1 MVPATLALAPLVGLL
16 LAGDVACRCG
26 GAGDAQPVDDPSV
39 PTAPEVAVQRLA
51 LAGDASAREL
61 EFSGL
66 AWYKDQ
72 LVLIPQYPAGERG
85 DAGGR
90 LFVLPR
96 DEVLARVDAPAAA
109 REALRP
115 RAISFETA
123 ALRER
128 VSGFQ
133 GFEAVAFAGERA
145 VFTIESWGASAVGH
159 VVEGRVLSEPAG
171 AGARATV
178 TGIELELETLR
189 ELPTPAK
196 IFNAG
201 FEGVVYTPD
210 GVLALYERNSA
221 SLNPNARATLIGPD
235 GEARALSVPA
245 LEYRL
250 TDATALDERGRFWV
264 INYRFPGS
272 EDGVSPVIDGLAR
285 AHGRGESHK
294 RSTIVERLLELE
306 YSAQGL
312 TLTERAPIVLQLSG
326 VSRNWEGVARLEGR
340 GLLIVTDKFP
350 ETMLGYVPLGT

>member
-1 MVPATLALAPLVGLL
+1 MRPI
-16 LAGDVACRCG
+16 
-26 GAGDAQPVDDPSV
+26 DDPSV
-39 PTAPEVAVQRLA
+39 PTVDEVAVRPLA
-51 LAGDASAREL
+51 LAGDAGAREN

-72 LVLIPQYPAGERG
+72 LILMPQYPAGAG
-85 DAGGR
+85 GGAGGR
-90 LFVLPR
+90 LFVLSR
-96 DEVLARVDAPAAA
+96 DEVLARVDNGA

-145 VFTIESWGASAVGH
+145 FFTIESWGASAVGH
-159 VVEGRVLSEPAG
+159 LVSGRVLSEATE
-171 AGARATV
+171 AGARV
-178 TGIELELETLR
+178 TGVALELETLR

-201 FEGVVYTPD
+201 FEGVVHTPD
-210 GVLALYERNSA
+210 GVLALYERNSE
-221 SLNPNARATLIGPD
+221 SLNPDARATLVDAG
-235 GEARALSVPA
+235 GQARALPMPA

-250 TDATALDERGRFWV
+250 TDATALDEGGRFWA

-285 AHGRGESHK
+285 ARGRGESHAA
-294 RSTIVERLLELE
+294 STIVERLLELE
-306 YSAQGL
+306 YSAERGI
-312 TLTERAPIVLQLSG
+312 TLSERAPIVLQLG
-326 VSRNWEGVARLEGR
+326 GASRNWEGVARLEGR
-340 GLLIVTDKFP
+340 GLLLVTDKFP
-350 ETMLGYVPLGT
+350 ETVLGYVPMDRSP